1 MITITDQA
9 RTKIQK
15 LVTTKGYAGIRLG
28 VKTTGCSGLAYVL
41 EYVKEY
47 EPDAGTINYAQ
58 NDFCVLVDK
67 KHDVYLVGTQVD
79 YVRQGLNEGIL
90 NFINNLCQQG
100 IVPRSAI
107 VFQTHHQQWNYDF
120 QHKKIPLT
128 IFFQTGSFLQG
139 NFDSVNIDTDAKF
152 IGCLIGRFTPNRFNL
167 AYQLDC
173 SFPNDNFLIFRPSI
187 DEINI
192 HCSLIDGA
200 YRPEFDWAK
209 SKTFD
214 TDATLGQTGHTTGFL
229 RWQRATKSYHT
240 LWPKFQIECVA
251 ETDVFSDSWFTEKTA
266 RCLASGKPFVLFSGP
281 SSLKTLQKFGFRTYN
296 DVIDESYDRQLTAR
310 SRMTAMLQSLKDL
323 YNDPDR
329 VTKINQLNQIA
340 KYNQVIYDKICRN
353 FRLSTHSA

>member
-1 MITITDQA
+1 MNVTAAAAEKVLEFDFVDIKKLAKITDNTITIEAHQF
-9 RTKIQK
+9 
-15 LVTTKGYAGIRLG
+15 
-28 VKTTGCSGLAYVL
+28 
-41 EYVKEY
+41 
-47 EPDAGTINYAQ
+47 GTC
-58 NDFCVLVDK
+58 FT
-67 KHDVYLVGTQVD
+67 VYQEEWLLDIFETCYCGQEIIVNVIDGENIEH
-79 YVRQGLNEGIL
+79 RGIL
-90 NFINNLCQQG
+90 NFFNNLCQQG

-200 YRPEFDWAK
+200 YGPEFDWAK